1 MILSVDILKGH
12 QGEPQALA
20 NLKGARFSTAR
31 AKWPGG
37 AREGPLTAHSSRC
50 PFNQPELTAAP
61 FRSLP
66 RAAARFQRS
75 IRPREYS
82 EIDAAEKSIP
92 RSGTPDQLRAIRG
105 SQLRSR
111 QRLKQLSRRNHIR
124 CSKAFGEPIVDRCED
139 LSCLAVAPLG
149 HPQTG

>member
-31 AKWPGG
+31 ARWPGG
-37 AREGPLTAHSSRC
+37 ARDGPLTAHSSRC

-92 RSGTPDQLRAIRG
+92 VAA
-105 SQLRSR
+105 
-111 QRLKQLSRRNHIR
+111 RRT
-124 CSKAFGEPIVDRCED
+124 SSALFGAHNFVHDSD
-139 LSCLAVAPLG
+139 SSSCLAETISVVPK
-149 HPQTG
+149 PSVNRS